1 MSSDKKKFL
10 KGVTSGYAY
19 MIFHMIVS
27 LWMVPFVL
35 SYLTKPEYGVFAIA
49 TDLLGWLGIA
59 NLGITAA
66 FNSKGAQL
74 MGTKDAQ
81 ELNIVAST
89 TFIAQLIS
97 AVVIIIGGIYITLNP
112 DTVFG
117 NSKGIENIEI
127 VVAIIVAGFF
137 IQYITQPLSSMLVAD
152 KQIHIDNYLRFGLLA
167 IQTTLTV
174 ILLTSGM
181 KLLSLAISSFTS
193 NIIITTITWY
203 RVHKSLPDVK
213 IKLHFWRTDRMLF
226 LLKNGIWFTIGG
238 IAGILI
244 FRMDAFLIG
253 KYISLSIV
261 ASFVINNRLYQIAD
275 KFHGQFFNIT
285 RPYFAQTYGRKE
297 MEKLRQMYNAVFY
310 SSFAFAFII
319 GIGVFLISRWF
330 ITWWVGPEFYLGDTI
345 NMLLC
350 INFIVQAAVL
360 PNRIILA
367 TTLYKNS
374 LHSMTRIFE
383 GLTKFIISILF
394 LKLYGIEALILGGIV
409 ASLFFSNSALNY
421 LSSNLLR
428 EKFLIKLVPLIF
440 VLILPLILIVE
451 NPLPKYVL
459 LLILVVLFFGYTFPK
474 IIQNNTIIQPLY
486 DKFIIKI
493 HKKNTTET

>member
-1 MSSDKKKFL
+1 MSSDKKKFV
-10 KGVTSGYAY
+10 KAVTSGYAY
-19 MIFHMIVS
+19 MIFQMIVS

-35 SYLTKPEYGVFAIA
+35 SYLSKPEYGVFAIA

-74 MGTKDAQ
+74 MGTKDTQ

-89 TFIAQLIS
+89 TFFAQLIS
-97 AVVIIIGGIYITLNP
+97 AIVIIIGGIYITFHP

-117 NSKGIENIEI
+117 NSKGIEKIEI

-152 KQIHIDNYLRFGLLA
+152 KQIHIDNYLKFGLLA

-174 ILLTSGM
+174 ILLMSGF

-193 NIIITTITWY
+193 NVIITSITWY
-203 RVHKSLPDVK
+203 RVYKTLPNVK

-285 RPYFAQTYGRKE
+285 RPYFAQTYGKKE
-297 MEKLRQMYNAVFY
+297 MNKLKEMYNAVFY

-367 TTLYKNS
+367 TTLYKNH
-374 LHSMTRIFE
+374 LHSITRILE
-383 GLTKFIISILF
+383 GLLKFTISIIF
-394 LKLYGIEALILGGIV
+394 LKFYGIEALLAGGIF
-409 ASLFFSNSALNY
+409 ASLIFSNTFLNY
-421 LSSNLLR
+421 LSSRFLHENFFVKLLLL
-428 EKFLIKLVPLIF
+428 FW
-440 VLILPLILIVE
+440 VLILPIILMIPNTIVRYIFLILISCFVIWITVS
-451 NPLPKYVL
+451 N
-459 LLILVVLFFGYTFPK
+459 LIK
-474 IIQNNTIIQPLY
+474 NNQL
-486 DKFIIKI
+486 IKPI
-493 HKKNTTET
+493 YARYFNKDV

>member
-1 MSSDKKKFL
+1 MSSDKNRFFKA
-10 KGVTSGYAY
+10 VTSGYAY

-152 KQIHIDNYLRFGLLA
+152 KQIHIDNYLKFGLLA

-174 ILLTSGM
+174 VLLMSGM

-319 GIGVFLISRWF
+319 GIGVFLISKWF

-367 TTLYKNS
+367 TTFYKIK
-374 LHSMTRIFE
+374 LHNITRITE
-383 GLTKFIISILF
+383 GALKFGLSILF
-394 LKLYGIEALILGGIV
+394 INMFGIKALIAAGILSSLLFSNTALNIITSKFFNESFFLKMQPFVMILTIPLALYFTTGILRALVLILICAMVVYFILRKLGGITKSINFV
-409 ASLFFSNSALNY
+409 RSF
-421 LSSNLLR
+421 
-428 EKFLIKLVPLIF
+428 IKP
-440 VLILPLILIVE
+440 
-451 NPLPKYVL
+451 
-459 LLILVVLFFGYTFPK
+459 
-474 IIQNNTIIQPLY
+474 
-486 DKFIIKI
+486 
-493 HKKNTTET
+493 ETV